1 MGDQR
6 HAVKIDDDLWRRIEA
21 IAVQQDRPVA
31 RVLRQLL
38 SGALAQRLAALE
50 GEAGHVQA

>member
-6 HAVKIDDDLWRRIEA
+6 HAVKIDDALWRRIEA

-38 SGALAQRLAALE
+38 SGALAQRFAALE
-50 GEAGHVQA
+50 GEAEA

>member
-1 MGDQR
+1 VGDQR
-6 HAVKIDDDLWRRIEA
+6 HAVKIDDELWRRVQE

-38 SGALAQRLAALE
+38 SGALAQRFAALE
-50 GEAGHVQA
+50 GEAEA